1 LYFNSN
7 DLKDVPDY
15 NKAYFNF
22 IEASENAVGLWV
34 PRTYGYIPWS
44 DRFKNKKEWLLYDV
58 SRTPKLF
65 IDFPNYSSLDGL
77 AEKNYDGNM
86 EDLPYVILKDKKG
99 VYRDKFINVR
109 ANATIEYQIEPFNVD
124 CGYNNDGLKI
134 QLVKFKLLGL
144 SFHASNIFH

>member
-1 LYFNSN
+1 MYFNSN

-15 NKAYFNF
+15 DKAYFNF
-22 IEASENAVGLWV
+22 IEPSENAVGLWV

-58 SRTPKLF
+58 SHTPKIF

-77 AEKNYDGNM
+77 AERNFDGYM

-99 VYRDKFINVR
+99 VYRDKFINAK
-109 ANATIEYQIEPFNVD
+109 ANATIEYEIEPLDVD
-124 CGYNNDGLKI
+124 CGYNMDGLKI
-134 QLVKFKLLGL
+134 KLVKFKLL
-144 SFHASNIFH
+144 